1 MAEESQRS
9 GQRYEVIVLKVNRN
23 HEGAVKELY
32 ALADYFKKKGN
43 SYTFLNSAYGSPSK
57 ALKKTVAWYLD
68 SKNEFGEY
76 SLKHP
81 KKTLYEI
88 NKMFMERK
96 LVSSGTIS
104 DMGVQADVEKLIS
117 SLAHFFGGTP
127 KKSEDIDET
136 E

>member
-1 MAEESQRS
+1 MNDENHKS
-9 GQRYEVIVLKVNRN
+9 GERYEIIVLKVNRN
-23 HEGAVKELY
+23 HEGTVKELY

-43 SYTFLNSAYGSPSK
+43 DYSVLNSSYGSPSK
-57 ALKKTVAWYLD
+57 ALKKTIAWYLD
-68 SKNEFGEY
+68 SKNEFGDS

-96 LVSSGTIS
+96 LVTSGTVS

-117 SLAHFFGGTP
+117 SLAHFFGSTV
-127 KKSEDIDET
+127 KKAEDVDELD
-136 E
+136 